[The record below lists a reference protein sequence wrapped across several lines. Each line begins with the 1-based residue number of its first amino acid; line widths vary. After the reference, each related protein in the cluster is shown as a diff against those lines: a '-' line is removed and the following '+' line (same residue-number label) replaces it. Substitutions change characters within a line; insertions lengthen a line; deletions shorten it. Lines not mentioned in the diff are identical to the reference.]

1 VPTVGKGI
9 VEAVRYNGALEAGRL
24 PPTQLGE
31 RVKGK
36 VDCSCA
42 AAKPPV
48 R

>member
-1 VPTVGKGI
+1 

-24 PPTQLGE
+24 PPKQLGE
-31 RVKGK
+31 RVHRK

-42 AAKPPV
+42 APKATKEI